1 MGTSLICSEGSTC
14 IHLLLLFSWPLL
26 FLQLQRQILRQILI
40 SIDQDLVVMDM
51 EATPHC
57 PCLASDMPIT
67 LSEKWSINPPQHLIL
82 TLHLVISL
90 TKESLLIKEQ
100 HIFQS

>member
-26 FLQLQRQILRQILI
+26 FLQLQRQIQRQTLI

-57 PCLASDMPIT
+57 PCLASDMPT
-67 LSEKWSINPPQHLIL
+67 AQSEMLFTNPLGIL
-82 TLHLVISL
+82 TLHLVLSL